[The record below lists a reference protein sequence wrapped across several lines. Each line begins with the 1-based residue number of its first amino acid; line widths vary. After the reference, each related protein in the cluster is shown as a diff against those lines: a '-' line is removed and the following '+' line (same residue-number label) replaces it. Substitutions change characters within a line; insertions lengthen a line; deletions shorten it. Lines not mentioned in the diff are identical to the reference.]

1 MKELKFL
8 CIQPDD
14 VYYTWQVHAW
24 LESLKQ
30 IGQSDKAIILLFV
43 PHFREQNPKWQQ
55 IIDLYPEAEFVFY
68 KDVNNEIS
76 SKLGIYIPVL
86 RPWTAAKY
94 FKEHPE
100 MKDKAIFY
108 CDSDVV
114 FSKMPDISEYINDD
128 VNYLSDTNSYINADY
143 FDSKVRDVLPER
155 LEEYK
160 LEDVLAQTTML
171 AGVTRKIA
179 EENNLHSGGAQYL
192 LKNIDYTFWE
202 KVEKDCLSIRIYLMD
217 VNKQFFKDESSGFQ
231 SWCSDMWAV
240 LYNLWYDKQTTKV
253 IPELDFA
260 WATDPISKLDRVSI
274 FHNAG
279 IVSNTANGYP
289 AFYKGNYHS
298 GGNPV
303 TDPHLQVVIND
314 ANSQKH
320 CTHYYAQ
327 QLLNLK
333 NKYNLQY

>member
-1 MKELKFL
+1 
-8 CIQPDD
+8 
-14 VYYTWQVHAW
+14 
-24 LESLKQ
+24 
-30 IGQSDKAIILLFV
+30 
-43 PHFREQNPKWQQ
+43 
-55 IIDLYPEAEFVFY
+55 
-68 KDVNNEIS
+68 
-76 SKLGIYIPVL
+76 
-86 RPWTAAKY
+86 
-94 FKEHPE
+94 
-100 MKDKAIFY
+100 
-108 CDSDVV
+108 
-114 FSKMPDISEYINDD
+114 
-128 VNYLSDTNSYINADY
+128 
-143 FDSKVRDVLPER
+143 

-160 LEDVLAQTTML
+160 QEDVLAQTTML

-192 LKNIDYTFWE
+192 LKNIDYVFWE
-202 KVEKDCLSIRIYLMD
+202 KVMKDCLSIRIYLMD

-240 LYNLWYDKQTTKV
+240 LYNLWYDKQITKV

-289 AFYKGNYHS
+289 AFFKGNYHT

-303 TDPHLQVVIND
+303 TDPHLQVVMND

-320 CTHYYAQ
+320 CTHYYTK

-333 NKYNLQY
+333 DKYNLQY

>member
-1 MKELKFL
+1 MRELKFL
-8 CIQPDD
+8 TICPDD
-14 VYYTWQVHAW
+14 SYYTWQVHAW

-30 IGQSDKAIILLFV
+30 IRQSDKAIILLFV
-43 PHFREQNPKWQQ
+43 PYFREQNPKWQQ

-68 KDVNNEIS
+68 RDETNEIS
-76 SKLGIYIPVL
+76 PKLSLYIPIL

-100 MKDKAIFY
+100 MTSKAIFY

-114 FSKMPDISEYINDD
+114 FTKNFNINEFINDD
-128 VNYLSDTNSYINADY
+128 VNYLSDTNSYINASY
-143 FDSKVRDVLPER
+143 FDSKIKDVLSHK

-160 LEDVLAQTTML
+160 QEDILAQTCIL
-171 AGVTRKIA
+171 AGITRKIA

-192 LKNIDYTFWE
+192 LKNIDYKFWE
-202 KVEKDCLSIRIYLMD
+202 KVLIDCLNIRTFLLGI
-217 VNKQFFKDESSGFQ
+217 NREFFKDESSGFQ

-260 WATDPISKLDRVSI
+260 WATDPISKLDEVSI

-289 AFYKGNYHS
+289 AFYKGNYHQ
-298 GGNPV
+298 GRDPF
-303 TDPHLQVVIND
+303 TDEHLQTVIN
-314 ANSQKH
+314 SEESKKY
-320 CTHYYAQ
+320 CTHYYTQ

-333 NKYNLQY
+333 QKYNLNY

>member
-14 VYYTWQVHAW
+14 IYYTWQVHAW
-24 LESLKQ
+24 LESLKN
-30 IGQSDKAIILLFV
+30 IGQVDKAIVLVFV
-43 PHFREQNPKWQQ
+43 PNFRQQSSKWKQ
-55 IIDLYPEAEFVFY
+55 IMDLYPEAEFAFY
-68 KDVNNEIS
+68 RDDENEIS
-76 SKLGIYIPVL
+76 PKLAVYIPLL

-100 MKDKAIFY
+100 MKSKAIFY

-114 FSKMPDISEYINDD
+114 FTKMPDIEHFINDD
-128 VNYLSDTNSYINADY
+128 VNYLSNTNSYINADY
-143 FDSKVRDVLPER
+143 FDSKVKDVLPEK

-160 LEDVLAQTTML
+160 KHDILAQTCML
-171 AGVTRKIA
+171 AGISRKVA

-202 KVEKDCLSIRIYLMD
+202 KVAKDCLNIRAYLMG
-217 VNKQFFKDESSGFQ
+217 VNKHFFKDESSGFQ

-240 LYNLWYDKQTTKV
+240 LFSLWYDKAITKV

-260 WATDPISKLDRVSI
+260 WATDPLHILDRVSI

-289 AFYKGNYHS
+289 AFYKGNYHQ
-298 GGNPV
+298 GRDPF
-303 TDPHLQVVIND
+303 TDPHLQTIIN
-314 ANSQKH
+314 SEESKKY
-320 CTHYYAQ
+320 CTYYYTQ

-333 NKYNLQY
+333 DKYNLNY